1 MRLYTMLFGRLCKPV
16 GDDGGEGGGAA
27 ADRGDGW
34 TPTETPAEDLKK
46 ALEEDDVGVATGK
59 KTDEADDKDD
69 EDKDEDD
76 EQARHE
82 NGKFAKKG
90 EGTMIPKARF
100 DEQVRKEREA
110 RETAERRLAE
120 LEKQQ
125 AQIRLSANVGE
136 METKVK
142 ELRAKDRQ
150 AIVAGNEETAAQLS
164 EEADRL
170 NRQIA
175 IQQSSAMTAT
185 AKEQAL
191 EDMRFD
197 VAVESVKTQFNVL
210 DDESEDFN
218 QDLVDDVL
226 DKQRGYMERERLS
239 PSKALMKAAKYVM
252 DREARNAPTTDTK
265 DEAAPK
271 KLADGQRATDRKK
284 AAVEKNL
291 DAAKRQPGST
301 REIGMDS
308 DKAGQT
314 KEVPEAAD
322 MTYEEFAALPEAT
335 KAKMRG
341 DLV

>member
-1 MRLYTMLFGRLCKPV
+1 MRLYTMLFGRFCKPV
-16 GDDGGEGGGAA
+16 GDDGGEGGGGAS
-27 ADRGDGW
+27 DRGDSW

-46 ALEEDDVGVATGK
+46 DLEEDDVETATGA
-59 KTDEADDKDD
+59 KTEGDGKGEDDKG
-69 EDKDEDD
+69 ED

-110 RETAERRLAE
+110 RETAERKLAE
-120 LEKQQ
+120 LERQQKQIKLTADVGELEKKVSDLRDKAGDALVAGDKEQ
-125 AQIRLSANVGE
+125 YKNLSA
-136 METKVK
+136 
-142 ELRAKDRQ
+142 
-150 AIVAGNEETAAQLS
+150 
-164 EEADRL
+164 EADRL

-175 IQQSSAMTAT
+175 IQQSSAMTDT

-197 VAVESVKTQFNVL
+197 VAVESIKTQFAAL
-210 DDESEDFN
+210 DEDNEAFN

-226 DKQRGYMERERLS
+226 DKQRGYMEREHLS

-252 DREARNAPTTDTK
+252 DREARNQPAKEDK
-265 DEAAPK
+265 DEGAAK
-271 KLADGQRATDRKK
+271 TLDDGKRATDRKK

-291 DAAKRQPGST
+291 DASRRQPGST

-314 KEVPEAAD
+314 KEMPSAAQ